1 MLYAKAIN
9 AIVRKAGT
17 ATEMSFQSMSATPP
31 IISTPT
37 YISAAAVAHP
47 GIRAAIGLKNMAI
60 KKRQPVVNAERPVLP
75 PSATPDDDSTKVVTV
90 DVPHIAPTQVAMA
103 SDNIAF
109 SKLGTCPS
117 LSSKSPLEHAPY
129 KVPRVSNISTMQK
142 ASAVVAMTRTRS
154 ALVWSAR

>member
-47 GIRAAIGLKNMAI
+47 GISAAIGLKKHGN
-60 KKRQPVVNAERPVLP
+60 KE
-75 PSATPDDDSTKVVTV
+75 
-90 DVPHIAPTQVAMA
+90 
-103 SDNIAF
+103 
-109 SKLGTCPS
+109 
-117 LSSKSPLEHAPY
+117 
-129 KVPRVSNISTMQK
+129 K
-142 ASAVVAMTRTRS
+142 AACCKC
-154 ALVWSAR
+154 